1 MPEFAQAAD
10 GLHPAKDLF
19 YEFPFPLTDVIARMP
34 RGPAI
39 DRTPADLLSNVGR
52 DGPDTD
58 SGHKAC
64 HIVALVRPDRAA
76 RRRAG
81 LQQQRRC
88 LAFGGPRRVSRAGVG
103 DKSLS
108 IVQEHV
114 AQLRQLG
121 FLPLA
126 LPMQHRVCRE
136 SPVKGDKMP

>member
-76 RRRAG
+76 RRA
-81 LQQQRRC
+81 
-88 LAFGGPRRVSRAGVG
+88 LASSNSAAAARSAVP
-103 DKSLS
+103 
-108 IVQEHV
+108 V
-114 AQLRQLG
+114 A
-121 FLPLA
+121 
-126 LPMQHRVCRE
+126 
-136 SPVKGDKMP
+136 